1 MGGGVGVLYWNAALL
16 EFNELHSS
24 CGVVHQHIDN
34 LYIGI
39 IIIVTTYVAIIDI
52 RKGVLQL
59 VSKHR

>member
-1 MGGGVGVLYWNAALL
+1 MGGGVGVLYRNAALL
-16 EFNELHSS
+16 EFVELHSS

-34 LYIGI
+34 LYTGI
-39 IIIVTTYVAIIDI
+39 IIIITTYVAIDI